1 MIEEDGGLVREEDSG
16 CCSCSACRRPI
27 DPVRGFGIPDGGP
40 TLEEDAE
47 RDLKDRIEGM
57 EVPSLVVNHADL
69 DEHDDALNPRPYQT
83 AFTEVLRIETEKTA
97 VGQVVGVEGSDGF
110 GSFMSPDSVR
120 RMLTN
125 LPPKD
130 IFGRPS
136 KPLVIRLR
144 IRAPEAP
151 MVEQEIGTTS
161 RRQGVPA

>member
-130 IFGRPS
+130 IFGPRPR
-136 KPLVIRLR
+136 PLVLKIRVAE
-144 IRAPEAP
+144 APEVMLEVGVSAKN
-151 MVEQEIGTTS
+151 
-161 RRQGVPA
+161 QGVPA